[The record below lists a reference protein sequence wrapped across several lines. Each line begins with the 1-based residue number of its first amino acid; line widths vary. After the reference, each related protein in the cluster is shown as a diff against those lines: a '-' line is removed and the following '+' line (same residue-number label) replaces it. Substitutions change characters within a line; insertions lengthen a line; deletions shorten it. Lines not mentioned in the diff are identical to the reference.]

1 MGALAS
7 FTCGAHNATGG
18 MGLELTGPFPGA
30 IAVGYQTSDGA
41 LHRLPFFVPSH
52 SSEAER
58 YREETID
65 AEAKTDRII
74 TGLEREF
81 LWATDRFATPEIT
94 FTVSTPFGPLPDPE
108 SAAPDAL
115 RFACCPV
122 VHVTLRFTN
131 DSTEAWRGFFGLD
144 VGHRWALL
152 DNRVDAGVIGAVS
165 EESIGFASNSPSAKT
180 FIDFSVEEA
189 LQPGSVRGNF
199 LLGNMAGLIVEV
211 PAGETVEVALALG
224 FFRRGTATFNREMSY
239 YYTRH
244 FGGLAEVLNYGLA
257 NRDRYLAVTAERD
270 AELAAASLND
280 EQKFLIAH
288 ATRSYYGSTQWL
300 WDGTR
305 SVWVVNEGEYL
316 MMNTFDLTVDMLFFE
331 LRYNPWTVRN
341 VLEEYVRHYSFFDQV
356 FDPADP
362 TTTYPGG
369 ISFTHDMGV
378 MNHWSP
384 RGRSS
389 YEIGGLDREC
399 FSHMTCEQLT
409 NWVLCAGVYHAKTGD
424 DDFLNRYTSTLLD
437 CLESLENRDHH
448 DPARRNGLMNLESNR
463 TDGGGEITTYDSL
476 DHSLGQS
483 RANIYLGGKIWAS
496 GVLLEHL
503 LSHVGHTDAAQQ
515 ARALAD
521 RSAATLTE
529 GFDEQL
535 GFIPAVLEAGNASAI
550 IPAIEALVYPYEC
563 GLRDAVS
570 EDGPFGDYIAV
581 LKRHLANIVKPG
593 VCLYDDGGWK
603 LSSSADNS
611 WMSKIALCQYVAR
624 QVLGFDF
631 GDDQLCTDRAHAR
644 WEREGSKLQA
654 CSDQF
659 RSGIAHGSLY
669 YPRIVT
675 SILWLNEG
683 R

>member
-18 MGLELTGPFPGA
+18 MGLELTGPFAGA
-30 IAVGYQTSDGA
+30 IDVGYQTADGG
-41 LHRLPFFVPSH
+41 LHRLPFFVPQE

-58 YREETID
+58 YREDKGESADSIHETFAD
-65 AEAKTDRII
+65 V
-74 TGLEREF
+74 EREY
-81 LWATDRFATPEIT
+81 LWGTDRFKATGLTLEI
-94 FTVSTPFGPLPDPE
+94 STPFGEIPDPDR
-108 SAAPDAL
+108 SSPADL

-122 VHVTLRFTN
+122 VHATVRFTN
-131 DSTEAWRGFFGLD
+131 DSAEAWRGFFGISGD
-144 VGHRWALL
+144 SRWSLL
-152 DNRVDAGVIGAVS
+152 DQRAAPGVVGAIS
-165 EESIGFASNSPSAKT
+165 QESIGLATSTPGAETYLN
-180 FIDFSVEEA
+180 FSTEEA
-189 LQPGSVRGNF
+189 LTPGGVQGNF
-199 LLGNMAGLIVEV
+199 LLGTTAGVTIDV
-211 PAGETVEVALALG
+211 PAGETVELVVALG
-224 FFRRGTATFNREMSY
+224 FYRRGIATYNREMTY
-239 YYTRH
+239 FYTRH
-244 FGGLAEVLNYGLA
+244 FPDLAAVLNFGLSE
-257 NRDRYLAVTAERD
+257 RDRYLAIAAERD
-270 AELAAASLND
+270 AELAASPLNE

-288 ATRSYYGSTQWL
+288 ATRSYFGSTQWL

-341 VLEEYVRHYSFFDQV
+341 VLEQYVQNYSFIDQV
-356 FDPADP
+356 FDPRDP
-362 TTTYPGG
+362 SVMYPGG
-369 ISFTHDMGV
+369 LSFTHDMGV
-378 MNHWSP
+378 LNHWSP
-384 RGRSS
+384 LGRSS
-389 YEIGGLDREC
+389 YEVSGLDREC

-424 DDFLNRYTSTLLD
+424 DEFLRRYTSTLLD
-437 CLESLENRDHH
+437 CLESLQNREHH
-448 DPARRNGLMNLESNR
+448 DPAQRNGLMNLESNR

-496 GVLLEHL
+496 GVLLENL
-503 LSHVGHTDAAQQ
+503 LNQVGHGDAAAE

-521 RSAATLTE
+521 RSVETLTA
-529 GFDEQL
+529 GFNETL
-535 GFIPAVLEAGNASAI
+535 GFIPAVLEGDNESAI

-563 GLRDAVS
+563 GLHDVVS
-570 EDGPFGDYIAV
+570 EDGPFGDYISV
-581 LKRHLANIVKPG
+581 LKRHLANIVKPDM
-593 VCLYDDGGWK
+593 CLYDDGGWK

-631 GDDQLCTDRAHAR
+631 GDDQLRTDRAHAR

-659 RSGIAHGSLY
+659 RSGVAHGSLY

-675 SILWLNEG
+675 SILWLQEG
-683 R
+683 